1 MPDGRHGF
9 RRSQLAVGALF
20 CFLGLQYAT
29 WAARLPAIRTQLDLT
44 AAEVGVLLLACG
56 VGAAASFPLV
66 ARLMRQLGSR
76 RLAGLSA
83 LGLIVVLLALSVAPN
98 YPAAL
103 VILFADGVA
112 VACLNVAMNAQGAA
126 LEAAYQRTTM
136 AKLHAIF
143 SGGTLAAALLA
154 SGVTGLSQALP
165 VHFAGAAGILL
176 LLVGFA
182 SSGLLVDEPV
192 PPQRT
197 SPAKRRRRW
206 AVPTRVTVWL
216 SLAMVFGTVTEAAMN
231 DWSALYLRDI
241 VHAAEQITPMGIAV
255 VSATM
260 VLARLFAD
268 RWRVRWGDK
277 IVVVAGAVL
286 AGAGLTLA
294 LLLGGLVPTL
304 VGFALVGLGMAAVTP
319 CIYVAA
325 AREGSNALTLVA
337 AMGTTGLLAGPPI
350 IGFIAD
356 ASSLVWG
363 MGAVAGSALLV
374 SVCVTRVRWPATPEP
389 PSVEPS
395 QLGTEPARPG

>member
-1 MPDGRHGF
+1 M
-9 RRSQLAVGALF
+9 
-20 CFLGLQYAT
+20 
-29 WAARLPAIRTQLDLT
+29 ARLH
-44 AAEVGVLLLACG
+44 
-56 VGAAASFPLV
+56 
-66 ARLMRQLGSR
+66 
-76 RLAGLSA
+76 
-83 LGLIVVLLALSVAPN
+83 
-98 YPAAL
+98 
-103 VILFADGVA
+103 A
-112 VACLNVAMNAQGAA
+112 V
-126 LEAAYQRTTM
+126 
-136 AKLHAIF
+136 F

-154 SGVTGLSQALP
+154 AGVTGLSQALP

-182 SSGLLVDEPV
+182 WSGLLTDHPA
-192 PPQRT
+192 PAQRT
-197 SPAKRRRRW
+197 RPEKSRRW
-206 AVPTRVTVWL
+206 TVPGRVTVWL

-241 VHAAEQITPMGIAV
+241 VHATSQVTPMGIAV
-255 VSATM
+255 VSAMM

-277 IVVVAGAVL
+277 TVVVAGAVL
-286 AGAGLTLA
+286 AGVALALA

-337 AMGTTGLLAGPPI
+337 AMGTTGLLAGPPV

-374 SVCVTRVRWPATPEP
+374 SVCVTRVRWPAAAPELS
-389 PSVEPS
+389 SVDAES
-395 QLGTEPARPG
+395 SRRGAEPARPG